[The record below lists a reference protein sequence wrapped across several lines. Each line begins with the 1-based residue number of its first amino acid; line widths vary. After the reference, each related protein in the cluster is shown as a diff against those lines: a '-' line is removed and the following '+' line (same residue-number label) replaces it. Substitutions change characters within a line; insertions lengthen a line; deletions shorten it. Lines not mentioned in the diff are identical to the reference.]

1 MTDARPSIGEEDE
14 LLAAEL
20 AFGLLDAPER
30 AAAERRLMVDPGF
43 AAAHRRWQDRAAGL
57 FVDADVDPPA
67 GLWDAILTRLPANDA
82 GSAGLGEAGRVRRWQ
97 AASAAAAALALV
109 STAALL
115 TRPASRPAPPPRP
128 APTPAPTARPAPLIA
143 MLASPER
150 PAALAVGYDPASRR
164 LTVLPS
170 RLSLGERAAE
180 LWVIPTGGTPHALGV
195 VAAGGQS
202 MRTASPALAA
212 LLVPGATLAVSVE
225 PVGGSPTGQ
234 PTGPVILTGPLAA
247 G

>member
-1 MTDARPSIGEEDE
+1 MTDARPPASGEDE

-20 AFGLLDAPER
+20 AFGLLDAAER
-30 AAAERRLMVDPGF
+30 AAAERRLATDAGL

-57 FVDADVDPPA
+57 FVDADVAPPA
-67 GLWDAILTRLPANDA
+67 GLWDAILARLPANDA
-82 GSAGLGEAGRVRRWQ
+82 RADAGVAGRVRRWQ

-109 STAALL
+109 ATAALL
-115 TRPASRPAPPPRP
+115 TRPASRPAPATRS
-128 APTPAPTARPAPLIA
+128 APPTAPPPRPAPLIA

-170 RLSLGERAAE
+170 RLSLGGRAAE
-180 LWVIPTGGTPHALGV
+180 LWVIPAGGAPHALGV
-195 VAAGGQS
+195 VAADAPS
-202 MRTASPALAA
+202 ARTAPPALAA
-212 LLVPGATLAVSVE
+212 LMRPGATLAISVE
-225 PVGGSPTGQ
+225 PAGGSPTGQ

-247 G
+247 S